1 MWIFVRIKISSIEY
15 IFGNQTH
22 PRLAQAKSR
31 GFFTHV
37 DNFFFSRISDAR
49 IC

>member
-1 MWIFVRIKISSIEY
+1 MWIFVRIKISSIEDT
-15 IFGNQTH
+15 FDNQIR
-22 PRLAQAKSR
+22 PRLTQAKSR

-37 DNFFFSRISDAR
+37 NNFFFSRISDAR